1 MHLVCACQC
10 PAVTD
15 REFENGDVVFGEL
28 LRKTGSDSQIVEC
41 QRVPRSISHTHDFK
55 SKSPST
61 SFDRFRW
68 FSLFVC
74 STQAAILP
82 HAVYLFWPVQA
93 RPRGI
98 ALCPPFHPSLGPRGA
113 PPAPEPPRGARRR
126 PRRATRAPGPHGPP
140 WSTD

>member
-55 SKSPST
+55 SVTAPHGLPSQPAAAPAAPPPP
-61 SFDRFRW
+61 
-68 FSLFVC
+68 
-74 STQAAILP
+74 QAA
-82 HAVYLFWPVQA
+82 AT
-93 RPRGI
+93 
-98 ALCPPFHPSLGPRGA
+98 A
-113 PPAPEPPRGARRR
+113 P
-126 PRRATRAPGPHGPP
+126 
-140 WSTD
+140 W